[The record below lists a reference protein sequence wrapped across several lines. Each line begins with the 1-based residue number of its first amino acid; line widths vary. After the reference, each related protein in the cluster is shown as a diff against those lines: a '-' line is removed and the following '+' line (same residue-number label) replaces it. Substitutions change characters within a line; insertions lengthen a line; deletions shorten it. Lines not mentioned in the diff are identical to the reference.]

1 MKRLLILFCLIFPFC
16 LPGQDLFRFL
26 SCSDT
31 TIYFDNNCNSSF
43 QIDKKSFGY
52 DEQYTDSLKW
62 FITIDLNSN
71 GKIDLIYTSIVPEN
85 TIPGTPSHELIDW
98 IYEKNAKVYYIPET
112 LPGNPVRL
120 PDGQPIF
127 IKNSLVKGSKTIKH
141 KINYKV
147 VDQMDNFVSCT
158 ENILV
163 LDTIKPIVDFTSE
176 AYELYLDT
184 SIFNEGICCYCSGPI
199 NSILAKDYVLDVEDN
214 CNDEYLAYFK
224 DVPPVKDTLIR
235 VGQIF
240 VPVNLSVPH
249 YFNKHGF
256 LDFAGGP
263 DGYPDPKPSTLGAFQ
278 RQEAQLWHPNLRS
291 SSMEETSCSI
301 PYCLNNLYVSVADHF
316 FNATTKGIRTFS
328 VHYYDGSLNT
338 SSSSINIMD
347 EVSIYPN
354 PFSSNIKID
363 FHNRNSKPKAFT
375 IKDLNGQTLLKGPL
389 NTLGVFTIQTDG
401 LPSGIYILEVQLDN
415 FSFSEKV
422 VKM

>member
-1 MKRLLILFCLIFPFC
+1 M
-16 LPGQDLFRFL
+16 FRFL

-31 TIYFDNNCNSSF
+31 TIYFDNNCTYSF
-43 QIDKKSFGY
+43 QIDKKSYGY
-52 DEQYTDSLKW
+52 EEEYADSLKW

-85 TIPGTPSHELIDW
+85 TIPGTPSHEIIDW
-98 IYEKNAKVYYIPET
+98 IFEKNAKVYYIPET

-127 IKNSLVKGSKTIKH
+127 IKNSLIKGSKTIKH
-141 KINYKV
+141 KISYKV

-158 ENILV
+158 EKITV
-163 LDTIKPIVDFTSE
+163 LDTLAPIVDFTSE
-176 AYELYLDT
+176 AYELHLDT
-184 SIFNEGICCYCSGPI
+184 SIYNEGICCYCSGPI
-199 NSILAKDYVLDVEDN
+199 NTLVAKDYILDFEDN

-224 DVPPVKDTLIR
+224 DVPPVRDTLIR

-240 VPVNLSVPH
+240 VPVNLNVPH
-249 YFNKHGF
+249 YFNRYGF

-278 RQEAQLWHPNLRS
+278 RQEAQLWHPDLRS

-301 PYCLNNLYVSVADHF
+301 PYCLDNLYVTVADHF
-316 FNATTKGIRTFS
+316 FNSTTESIRTFS

-338 SSSSINIMD
+338 SSSSIDFKD

-354 PFSSNIKID
+354 PFYSDIRIDVHNSS
-363 FHNRNSKPKAFT
+363 SKPKAFT
-375 IKDLNGQTLLKGPL
+375 ILDLNGQTLLKGPI
-389 NTLGVFTIQTDG
+389 NGIQQTSIQTDDLSAG
-401 LPSGIYILEVQLDN
+401 VYILNIQFDH
-415 FSFSEKV
+415 FSVSEKV
-422 VKM
+422 VKL